1 MPARTPKEE
10 PKPLTPAEQRF
21 VAEYL
26 LDSNATQAYLRAFG
40 PQASYAAAAAAAS
53 RLVKSVKVRREIR
66 AAQADLRRRLRLDAA
81 GVLRGIAELA
91 TSDVGDILDFTAED
105 GVPRLKP
112 ARQIPAH
119 ARRAI
124 ASVKV
129 RRVVEREPVPDPE
142 TGRPAGTRA
151 VPVDVI
157 EFKLWDKPGAQE
169 RLAKHL
175 GLFRELP
182 PLETLL
188 ALLPPELAG
197 PLRRALAE
205 SVQPGTNP
213 GGAPGHGPE
222 PGGPAG
228 GPGAVLRGGGPGPG
242 PVAEAVPLRPVE
254 AADAAVL
261 PPGGEELRGGGEDA
275 GPLFDDG

>member
-1 MPARTPKEE
+1 
-10 PKPLTPAEQRF
+10 
-21 VAEYL
+21 
-26 LDSNATQAYLRAFG
+26 
-40 PQASYAAAAAAAS
+40 
-53 RLVKSVKVRREIR
+53 
-66 AAQADLRRRLRLDAA
+66 
-81 GVLRGIAELA
+81 LA
-91 TSDVGDILDFTAED
+91 TSDVGDILDFTAAD

-112 ARQIPAH
+112 VREIPAH

-188 ALLPPELAG
+188 ALLPAELVE
-197 PLRRALAE
+197 PLRRALAD
-205 SVQPGTNP
+205 SVQPPAGP
-213 GGAPGHGPE
+213 GGPGGHGPASNE
-222 PGGPAG
+222 AAG
-228 GPGAVLRGGGPGPG
+228 GPGAVLPGGGPDAG
-242 PVAEAVPLRPVE
+242 PVAEAVPGGPVE
-254 AADAAVL
+254 AADAALL
-261 PPGGEELRGGGEDA
+261 PPGGQELRGGGQDA